1 MRYWLSLLLILSLA
15 ACGNDKPKTVT
26 PQERKERQ
34 EKKAADL
41 PENMPIEQRSL
52 KALRDSKQFRK
63 DIEQQNRENK
73 ELLEGE

>member
-1 MRYWLSLLLILSLA
+1 
-15 ACGNDKPKTVT
+15 
-26 PQERKERQ
+26 
-34 EKKAADL
+34 
-41 PENMPIEQRSL
+41 MPIEQRSL